1 MPFGETNY
9 LENINENISNIEEL
23 LTKLKDEL
31 TNDSVAINHW
41 LDNKIYDDDDIN
53 ETNEI
58 QQNLTMNNFCN
69 YISRANNNH
78 DRSEIF
84 DKVMEYVTCIYD
96 IYEEEFADDLSNIL
110 LNSNHWT
117 LITSELNK
125 LEENIKLLLSTI
137 NTRPPSISNIEP

>member
-23 LTKLKDEL
+23 LTGLKDEL
-31 TNDSVAINHW
+31 TNESIAINHW

-78 DRSEIF
+78 DKGEIF

-110 LNSNHWT
+110 LDSNHWT
-117 LITSELNK
+117 LITTELNK
-125 LEENIKLLLSTI
+125 LEENIKLLSSTI
-137 NTRPPSISNIEP
+137 STRPDLTFNIEP

>member
-9 LENINENISNIEEL
+9 LENINENISNIEEQ

-31 TNDSVAINHW
+31 TNDSVTINHW

-78 DRSEIF
+78 DKGEIF

-110 LNSNHWT
+110 LDSNHWT
-117 LITSELNK
+117 LITTELNK
-125 LEENIKLLLSTI
+125 LEENIKLLSSTI
-137 NTRPPSISNIEP
+137 STRPDLTFNIEP